1 LTIVSKQDATSEAN
15 HNALASPEN
24 TAAEAREATDVPE
37 ASKQDPKA
45 PLWARMSI
53 ALVAAGLMGVA
64 YRTGLLHELREPQV
78 FAEKIRAL
86 GAVGQIAFVVS
97 YTLLQPFGVP
107 GTVFI
112 LAAPL
117 IWPWPTAF
125 ALSMTGTMGASVV
138 GFSFAR
144 FLARDW
150 VQDKVPAKLRK
161 YQAHLDRNG
170 FVTVALLRLVLWMPQ
185 MLHVFLGVSRVPF
198 WTHFW
203 GSLVGY
209 LLPIFLVSRF
219 GSVIMTQMVAHPV
232 LAFGS
237 FGALLAAVTVVRR
250 LRKRPEEPPTE

>member
-1 LTIVSKQDATSEAN
+1 MTTVSEQDSPSDAN
-15 HNALASPEN
+15 HTAIPSPEGQPV
-24 TAAEAREATDVPE
+24 EAREPLEARG
-37 ASKQDPKA
+37 ASKKDPKA
-45 PLWARMSI
+45 PLWARIGI
-53 ALVAAGLMGVA
+53 ALVAALLMGVA
-64 YRTGLLHELREPQV
+64 YKTGLLHELREPQV

-86 GAVGQIAFVVS
+86 GAIGKIAFIVS

-150 VQDKVPAKLRK
+150 IQDKVPAKFRK

-203 GSLVGY
+203 GSVVGY

-219 GSVIMTQMVAHPV
+219 GSVIITQTIAHPV
-232 LAFGS
+232 MVFGG
-237 FGALLAAVTVVRR
+237 FGVLLAVITLVRR
-250 LRKRPEEPPTE
+250 LRKRPEEPPKD